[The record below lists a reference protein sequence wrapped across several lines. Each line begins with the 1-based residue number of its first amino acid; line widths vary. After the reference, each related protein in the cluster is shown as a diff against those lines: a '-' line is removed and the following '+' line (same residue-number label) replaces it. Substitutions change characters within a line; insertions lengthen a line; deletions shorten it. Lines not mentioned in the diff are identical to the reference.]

1 MAQARIGRNDEARVS
16 LSKSLELAANHPGAA
31 EAKATLA
38 TLPAPG
44 K

>member
-1 MAQARIGRNDEARVS
+1 MALAKLGRDEEARAA
-16 LSKSLELAANHPGAA
+16 LAKSLELSASHPGAA

-38 TLPAPG
+38 SLPA